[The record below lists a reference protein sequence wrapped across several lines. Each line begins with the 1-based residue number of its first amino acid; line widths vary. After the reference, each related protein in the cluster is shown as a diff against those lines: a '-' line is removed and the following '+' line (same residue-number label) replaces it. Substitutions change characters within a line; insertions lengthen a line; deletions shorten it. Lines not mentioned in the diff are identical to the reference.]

1 MKEYFDYL
9 GTLKTNPEIDS
20 WIAYGSKRC
29 QEMSIN
35 SEEEFDEQG
44 YLVNFEN
51 NEFFSSSKIE
61 NEELQ
66 RKSHELRGKLE
77 DAKAELRIEKSR
89 NKDLRTAVTQR
100 EKLIEKKKG
109 LFSNEFAYG
118 KIPPQNVRLEEIVLG
133 SYIKNP
139 KLMENFNQP
148 YLHEMFYR
156 DEHKTIHKSM
166 MDVQGKLSSANL
178 ITDLIKKT
186 ILDEVGGPYFIEKNL
201 LESEV
206 TDNSDL
212 IKSYLEEIEQD
223 YLAREVIRFS
233 NELSNKMFDYDK
245 GEPMSEVIRKKSA
258 EMLELLPFQHRKS
271 YDKKSA
277 IFEAKEE
284 LKKLKE
290 KNGFPKISTG
300 YGKLDRVTHG
310 LPKGKMFIFGAR
322 GKIGKTAL
330 TTSIG
335 EEVADQGYD
344 VAYFSHEVKMNEM
357 INRLA
362 SRRTGIDL
370 RRFEYNP
377 EGFTLEEENKLEKAF
392 EEIENS
398 NFHLEYGRAP
408 SLDYIVSRSKQY
420 KAMHPNLALIVFDGL
435 QAYENLVPE
444 RGNKSDFFTK
454 IMSTMKYDIAEQLG
468 VTVLLNAQLKSDV
481 DTRYKKTLCK
491 PRSTEDFSDC
501 KGIKDICDGAF
512 GLWRGEY
519 YLPDNKNYKNKL
531 KIIPLDLRNEDK
543 HIKPF
548 DLGIDIKTMNV
559 YEI

>member
-1 MKEYFDYL
+1 MEEYFDYL
-9 GTLKTNPEIDS
+9 GMLKTNPEIDS
-20 WIAYGSKRC
+20 WIAEGSEEC
-29 QEMSIN
+29 QKMSVN
-35 SEEEFDEQG
+35 SESELDEEEYLVSFDENG
-44 YLVNFEN
+44 S
-51 NEFFSSSKIE
+51 FSSSELE

-66 RKSHELRGKLE
+66 RRNHELRGKLE
-77 DAKAELRIEKSR
+77 DAKSDLRIERSR

-100 EKLIEKKKG
+100 EKLQNKKRS
-109 LFSNEFAYG
+109 LFSPAEYG
-118 KIPPQNVRLEEIVLG
+118 KMPPQNVQLEEIVLG

-139 KLMENFNQP
+139 SLMENFNQP

-166 MDVQGKLSSANL
+166 MDVQTKLSSANL

-201 LESEV
+201 LESE
-206 TDNSDL
+206 TTGNPDL
-212 IKSYLEEIEQD
+212 IKSYLEEIEQE

-245 GEPMSEVIRKKSA
+245 GEPMSEAIRKKSA

-271 YDKKSA
+271 YDKNSA

-290 KNGFPKISTG
+290 RKGFPKISTG
-300 YGKLDRVTHG
+300 FTKLDRVTHG

-322 GKIGKTAL
+322 GKIGKTAF
-330 TTSIG
+330 TTSVG
-335 EEVADQGYD
+335 EEVAEQGYD
-344 VAYFSHEVKMNEM
+344 VAYFSHEVKINEM

-377 EGFTLEEENKLEKAF
+377 EGFTTEEENRLEKAF
-392 EEIENS
+392 KEIEESSFN
-398 NFHLEYGRAP
+398 LEYGRAP

-420 KAMHPNLALIVFDGL
+420 KAMNPNLALIVFDGL
-435 QAYENLVPE
+435 QAYENLVPD

-481 DTRYKKTLCK
+481 DIRYKKTLCK

-519 YLPDNKNYKNKL
+519 YFPENKNYKNKL